1 MNKILVKI
9 YGDKNWNILMFGD
22 RPILEFEKAMDIT
35 NITRLR
41 CKLKLVNDEGD
52 IIRKWNNL

>member
-1 MNKILVKI
+1 MNKIIVKI
-9 YGDKNWNILMFGD
+9 CGDKNWNILMFGN
-22 RPILEFEKAMDIT
+22 RPILEFEKAMDIA

>member
-9 YGDKNWNILMFGD
+9 YGDKDWSILMFGT
-22 RPILEFEKAMDIT
+22 RPILEFEKAMDIA

-41 CKLKLVNDEGD
+41 CKLKLVNEQGD
-52 IIRKWNNL
+52 TIRKWDNL